1 VVDRESIQQAMKAA
15 RGTQR
20 AELAF
25 KEALHL
31 LIEDKNALAAAE
43 LFKEV
48 AEADESELGKNARL
62 LLGHAYR
69 AQGKR
74 RTAIFTYQR
83 LARAEQADDTTV
95 MALIALVEIGDTT
108 VAKVAA
114 ERLEELRAQDSRPAA
129 IDLLDAGETLTAIE
143 KIYTDE

>member
-1 VVDRESIQQAMKAA
+1 VDRAAIQQALKTA
-15 RGTQR
+15 RGKER
-20 AELAF
+20 AELAL

-31 LIEDKNALAAAE
+31 LIEDKNAAAAAE
-43 LFKEV
+43 IFKEV
-48 AEADESELGKNARL
+48 AESDEGELGKNARL

-83 LARAEQADDTTV
+83 LARSEPADDTAV
-95 MALIALVEIGDTT
+95 MALIALVEIGDAT

-114 ERLEELRAQDSRPAA
+114 ERLEALRRADSRPAA
-129 IDLLDAGETLTAIE
+129 VDLLDAGEALTAIE
-143 KIYTDE
+143 TIYATE

>member
-1 VVDRESIQQAMKAA
+1 MDRSSLQQALKQA
-15 RGTQR
+15 RGNER
-20 AELAF
+20 AELAL

-31 LIEDKNALAAAE
+31 LIEDKAAAAAAE
-43 LFKEV
+43 MFKEI
-48 AEADESELGKNARL
+48 AETHQGDLGKQARL

-83 LARAEQADDTTV
+83 LARAEPADDTTV
-95 MALIALVEIGDTT
+95 IALIALVEIGDAT
-108 VAKVAA
+108 VAKVAS
-114 ERLEELRAQDSRPAA
+114 ERLQALRNEADRPAA
-129 IDLLDAGETLTAIE
+129 VDLLDGGDALASIE

>member
-1 VVDRESIQQAMKAA
+1 MDRSSLQQALKLA
-15 RGTQR
+15 RGNER
-20 AELAF
+20 AELAL

-31 LIEDKNALAAAE
+31 LIEDKHAAAAAE
-43 LFKEV
+43 MFKEV
-48 AEADESELGKNARL
+48 AESHQGDLGKQARL

-83 LARAEQADDTTV
+83 LARAEPADDTTV
-95 MALIALVEIGDTT
+95 MALIALVEIGDAT
-108 VAKVAA
+108 VAKVAS
-114 ERLEELRAQDSRPAA
+114 ERLQALRNEADRPAA
-129 IDLLDAGETLTAIE
+129 IDLLDGGDALASIE